1 MVFYDVTRDGS
12 EFVDVVKFNRFGK
25 KGIGGGQGGADGRC
39 VMDDMG
45 DDDGA
50 GHDPLVERVE
60 SLTGCSVVFTLGL
73 SDLAAVRIH
82 NERVFPVKSAHVRD
96 IEDVI
101 LQLQRLMCGTP
112 PLWLRRVLRDAQGNR
127 LPLDEQEI

>member
-1 MVFYDVTRDGS
+1 M
-12 EFVDVVKFNRFGK
+12 E
-25 KGIGGGQGGADGRC
+25 
-39 VMDDMG
+39 DMG

-60 SLTGCSVVFTLGL
+60 SLAGCSVVFTLGL

-82 NERVFPVKSAHVRD
+82 HERVFPVKSAKVRD

-101 LQLQRLMCGTP
+101 ENLQRLMKRHAAAVAAPRSPRRSRQPRAARRAGDLRGP
-112 PLWLRRVLRDAQGNR
+112 PLA
-127 LPLDEQEI
+127 